1 MNTIY
6 YRDNHYRNV
15 HDSITVN
22 MLAARAK
29 CAVIDPKFINYPSP
43 TKPISDFQLFLLGH
57 QPRHPPPP
65 HPPPHPPPPP
75 LLAFNVR
82 WGSSLAYN
90 KSKLVQGDL
99 TLLSITLSN
108 ESGRCA
114 AIQTLSTDR
123 LLIDSANE
131 PFLCKPE
138 SDPLL
143 L

>member
-43 TKPISDFQLFLLGH
+43 TKPISDFHPFLLGH
-57 QPRHPPPP
+57 HP
-65 HPPPHPPPPP
+65 HTPPP
-75 LLAFNVR
+75 LLALNVR
-82 WGSSLAYN
+82 LGSSQAYN

-99 TLLSITLSN
+99 TFYSITLSN
-108 ESGRCA
+108 EIKMMRCDSDFGKN
-114 AIQTLSTDR
+114 QTPEELMQMK
-123 LLIDSANE
+123 LLFVNTRI
-131 PFLCKPE
+131 
-138 SDPLL
+138 
-143 L
+143 